1 MWLWVM
7 ALVCGLWRRGGRARA
22 GMGAMIG
29 PWPLSFCHGFLWC
42 AVRKGDIVWDRD
54 FRRSEAWSLRLSKQT
69 GRMATVP
76 AQRHEASGGGL
87 RDRSGNVLR
96 MRGMAG
102 ADFEYFCQDET
113 AGPGPGPGRCDADGA
128 AFAARGGASGA
139 GLCALAGTGGW
150 VCELARAGG
159 RASGWASDEAGG
171 WVRAWARGDQS
182 AQSGLRF

>member
-7 ALVCGLWRRGGRARA
+7 ALVCGLWMRARARA
-22 GMGAMIG
+22 GMEAMID
-29 PWPLSFCHGFLWC
+29 PWPLSVCHGFLWR
-42 AVRKGDIVWDRD
+42 AVCKGGIVWDRD
-54 FRRSEAWSLRLSKQT
+54 CRRSEAWSLRLSKQT

-87 RDRSGNVLR
+87 RDRPGNVLR
-96 MRGMAG
+96 VRGMAG
-102 ADFEYFCQDET
+102 ADFGYFCQDEA

-128 AFAARGGASGA
+128 AFAARGGASGP
-139 GLCALAGTGGW
+139 GLWALAGAGGW

-159 RASGWASDEAGG
+159 WASDGASGWA
-171 WVRAWARGDQS
+171 RAWARGDQS

>member
-1 MWLWVM
+1 ME
-7 ALVCGLWRRGGRARA
+7 
-22 GMGAMIG
+22 AMIG
-29 PWPLSFCHGFLWC
+29 PWPLSFCHGFLWR
-42 AVRKGDIVWDRD
+42 AVRKGDVVWDRD
-54 FRRSEAWSLRLSKQT
+54 FRRSEAWFLRLSKQT

-76 AQRHEASGGGL
+76 VRGHEASGGGL

-102 ADFEYFCQDET
+102 ADFGCFCQDET

-128 AFAARGGASGA
+128 AFAARGGASGP
-139 GLCALAGTGGW
+139 GLCASAGAGGW

-159 RASGWASDEAGG
+159 WASGWAGG
-171 WVRAWARGDQS
+171 WASDGASGWARAWARGDQS